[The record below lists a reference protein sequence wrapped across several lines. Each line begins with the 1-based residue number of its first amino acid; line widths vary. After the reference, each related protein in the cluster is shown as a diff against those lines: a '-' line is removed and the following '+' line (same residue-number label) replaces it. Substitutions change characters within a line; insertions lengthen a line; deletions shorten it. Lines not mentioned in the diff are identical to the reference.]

1 MKLKKNTKKGFTI
14 VELVIVIA
22 VIAILAAVL
31 IPTFSGLVEKAN
43 KNAALTEAKNNM
55 TNDLVEATGDYA
67 NMASDKVVK
76 LGDKTYIIANL
87 ATVTTGAETTE
98 SAPAAPTGKTYYDA
112 STGLAVS
119 AGTSLSPSTTYYVV
133 DADSV
138 ALNGTYSDS
147 KWSETVN
154 DYTCTFDVASGE
166 WTVVKQGA

>member
-1 MKLKKNTKKGFTI
+1 MKLNRTNKKGFTI

-67 NMASDKVVK
+67 NMASDKVVT
-76 LGDKTYIIANL
+76 LGEKTYIIANL
-87 ATVTTGAETTE
+87 ATKTFTTVNNYTAVEGSKFYATASGNAEVTSEVGTDTE
-98 SAPAAPTGKTYYDA
+98 VYI
-112 STGLAVS
+112 
-119 AGTSLSPSTTYYVV
+119 V

-154 DYTCTFDVASGE
+154 GYTCTFDVASGE
-166 WTVVKQGA
+166 WTVVKP